1 MKLQFEKEQDLL
13 NALRSKSPA
22 EYNTALEHLY
32 KNEKLKGAVRKQ
44 VIDLGG
50 NDDEVHAI
58 LNDTLL
64 VVFNHLQ
71 SGIYDPEK
79 SRLNTYIVAI
89 AKKKFFTKHRSDIRR
104 VKWYQRSAD
113 SGAVE
118 TITDMGIEMDRAER
132 KALLTKVLSEIDPKC
147 QKITELQSIGYSLA
161 EIADQFNY
169 KNQNAA
175 KSAAKD
181 CREKFRKR
189 LEANPD
195 LVAEI
200 LE

>member
-13 NALRSKSPA
+13 NALRSKSPP
-22 EYNTALEHLY
+22 EYNAALKHLY
-32 KNEKLKGAVRKQ
+32 QSEKLKGAVRKQ
-44 VIDLGG
+44 VTDLGG

-64 VVFNHLQ
+64 VVFNHVQ
-71 SGIYDPEK
+71 SGIYDPVK
-79 SRLNTYIVAI
+79 SRLNTYIVVI
-89 AKKKFFTKHRSDIRR
+89 AKKKFFTKYRSDNRR
-104 VKWYQRSAD
+104 IKWHQRSAD
-113 SGAVE
+113 AASVE
-118 TITDMGIEMDRAER
+118 TSTDMGIEMDRAER
-132 KALLTKVLSEIDPKC
+132 KTLLAKILSEIDPKC
-147 QKITELQSIGYSLA
+147 QKLTELQSIGYSLA
-161 EIADQFNY
+161 EIAEQLNY
-169 KNQNAA
+169 KNQNVA

-181 CREKFRKR
+181 CREKFRKQ